1 MKQQCNISFVYSSLS
16 ILVGGT
22 VYFLLKGLYFH
33 IILWIFFILA
43 LVWLYDRFL
52 PVILGY
58 LGYLTMDDE
67 WANQLDHTQVN
78 VILYTG
84 LACPFCKII
93 KKRLKELQPRMDFK
107 FKEVNITLKPVVVI
121 SKGIH
126 ALPVLEVGESRLVG
140 NATSDQL
147 VKFIMEASLPRTA
160 TAQTQ
165 RIYRIA
171 L

>member
-16 ILVGGT
+16 ILIGGI

-33 IILWIFFILA
+33 IVLWIFCILT
-43 LVWLYDRFL
+43 LVWLYDRLL

-84 LACPFCKII
+84 LACPFCSIVR
-93 KKRLKELQPRMDFK
+93 KRLKELQPRMEFNL
-107 FKEVNITLKPVVVI
+107 KEVNVTLKPDVVI
-121 SKGIH
+121 SKGIR
-126 ALPVLEVGESRLVG
+126 ALPVIEVEKVMLVG
-140 NATSDQL
+140 NATSEQL
-147 VKFIMEASLPRTA
+147 VKFIIDA
-160 TAQTQ
+160 TLSVA
-165 RIYRIA
+165 A
-171 L
+171 A